1 MRKDHEIIV
10 KCRWGSGGAVPSTVG
25 SLRGCGGGSAG
36 KDSYYGH
43 KNIILISGIHKPANL
58 SEINFIT
65 ILRKKFLLE
74 ISKFKKLH
82 LTRESSKTKYYQ
94 HYSKFDSNSF
104 SSALSR

>member
-25 SLRGCGGGSAG
+25 SLRRCGGGSAG

-43 KNIILISGIHKPANL
+43 KNLILISGIHKPANL

-65 ILRKKFLLE
+65 IL